1 MYINNSS
8 AWNVRVRSFLDLLLA
23 MIFVL
28 LWFIYGY
35 IIKLRFDK
43 AVIVCM
49 VGMLDLIIILIISLF
64 ESSYF
69 YYLFAIWLYPIA
81 GIGRIYETQLMI
93 SIYDLKYLLI
103 VPLILIICF
112 GIMSNIA
119 YKQEVQ

>member
-8 AWNVRVRSFLDLLLA
+8 GWNVGARNFLDLLLA

-43 AVIVCM
+43 AVIVYM

-119 YKQEVQ
+119 YKREVQ

>member
-64 ESSYF
+64 ENSYF